1 MNTKNKTMYK
11 IPHYIKGQKMIKY
24 LIIFFFLFSIKI
36 ANAQTLEEAIQ
47 LYKYERY
54 QSAKNILQNLSA
66 SNPIANYYLGL
77 CELNDE
83 NIGTARNIFEKY
95 PDDAA
100 NMAGIARVL
109 FTEKKVPEANAILNK
124 VVAKAK
130 KKDIAPYKYAA
141 DAITY
146 TDGGDPNMAVEWY
159 KKAME
164 IEKNGELYLG
174 LGDVYRK
181 IQGGGGSAMN
191 NYEYAE
197 TYPNTKAMATFKMGN
212 LWYAARNYD
221 SALTLYART
230 SSLDPKNPLPYNE
243 LANAYNK
250 IAKYS
255 KAKENIEKYLPL
267 SDNTIDDQIRYANV
281 LYLSKNYTEAI
292 AKMNDLI
299 NKGAEKPYMYRVIG
313 YSQYELKQYKEAEVS
328 MNKFF
333 SKQVLNK
340 IIPLDY
346 YYIGKILLK
355 DSTKRAQASEQFE
368 KGLQIDTVADKSS
381 TIRTIAEAYFEA
393 EDYAGSSVWYKKLAE
408 SNYPGKEDRDYWW
421 AGYMSFY
428 AADYNNSEKMF
439 IEYNKINPTEPLGV
453 LWMARLNEKAKDK
466 DFKNGIASEYY
477 TKWLSMIDVNDVQKK
492 KDMLKAYTY
501 LAMVAY
507 NNNKKE
513 ETSKYTDLLLGLDP
527 NHDTGTQLKKAIP
540 AMK

>member
-11 IPHYIKGQKMIKY
+11 IQPAIKEQMMIKMSM
-24 LIIFFFLFSIKI
+24 IFFFLFSINI
-36 ANAQTLEEAIQ
+36 ANAQSLDDAIQ
-47 LYKYERY
+47 MYKYERY

-66 SNPIANYYLGL
+66 SNPLANYYLGL

-109 FTEKKVPEANAILNK
+109 FTEKKVPEANAMLNK

-130 KKDIAPYKYAA
+130 KKDMAPYKYAA

-164 IEKNGELYLG
+164 IEKTGELYLG

-197 TYPNTKAMATFKMGN
+197 TYPNTKAMATLKMGN

-221 SALTLYART
+221 SALALYART
-230 SSLDPKNPLPYNE
+230 SSLDPKNPLPFNE

-250 IAKYS
+250 IAKYN

-281 LYLSKNYTEAI
+281 LYLSKNYNEAI
-292 AKMNDLI
+292 AKMNELI

-313 YSQYELKQYKEAEVS
+313 FSQYELKQYKEAEIS

-355 DSTKRAQASEQFE
+355 DSTKRAQAFEQFE
-368 KGLQIDTVADKSS
+368 KGLQLDTVADKSS

-393 EDYAGSSVWYKKLAE
+393 EDYAGSAVWYKKLAE

-428 AADYNNSEKMF
+428 AADYINSEKMF

-466 DFKNGIASEYY
+466 DYKNGIASEYY
-477 TKWLSMIDVNDVQKK
+477 TKWLGMIDVNDAQKK
-492 KDMLKAYTY
+492 KDLLKAYTY

-513 ETSKYTDLLLGLDP
+513 ETSKYTDLILGLDP

-540 AMK
+540 SMK